1 MKKVL
6 LFIKKYWVLIAGMVI
21 SFILFFRSLFAFYT
35 NDDFFHLKI
44 ANIHSIK
51 EFINF
56 FSLTNP
62 PQGWSFYRPLTTQ
75 VYYLIGE
82 RVFNFKP
89 LSLHIVSFLFFF
101 GIIILIYR
109 ICLSL
114 LLKQLGARQSKNIAL
129 VSAFLYAVS
138 ASHFGHLY
146 FLGAFQELGMTFFV
160 LMTCLMFIKK
170 RNLSAFIFFV
180 LALASKE
187 TAVVTPLLLALIY
200 LYERVAG
207 IKVSSFKRF
216 LVTLAPYVVLLAV
229 YLTLR
234 FVSFGFATGDSYV
247 WDFGIKKMVN
257 TLFWYL
263 LWSFNL
269 PETLVDFFG
278 PGLKI
283 NPNLFIYWSKEFILI
298 FSFFALELIMLAG
311 FLIKQLKR
319 GEGNHENAY
328 VSLFSGLWFLITI
341 LPVAFLPLHKF
352 TYYLTLPLIGVVI
365 RISYLIVKNNVKTV
379 FVVMFMAVWTL
390 TSYFS
395 LVHTY
400 NVSWITQGMK
410 VGKKVYAYFET
421 NKNKLTDKKI
431 VFVDTPED
439 TTLPWSPTDTL
450 KTVLSGNN
458 FFDVF
463 YADLSAK
470 VSYAGLIR
478 TTGSQDVVFV
488 VARQFLGY

>member
-6 LFIKKYWVLIAGMVI
+6 PFIKKYWVLIAGMVI

-56 FSLTNP
+56 FSLTKP

-75 VYYLIGE
+75 VYYLMGE
-82 RVFNFKP
+82 KVFNFNP
-89 LSLHIVSFLFFF
+89 LGLHIVSFLFFF

-114 LLKQLGARQSKNIAL
+114 FLKQLGARQSKNIAL

-138 ASHFGHLY
+138 ASHFGHFY

-170 RNLSAFIFFV
+170 KNLLAFIFFV
-180 LALASKE
+180 LAMASKE

-200 LYERVAG
+200 FYEKVAG
-207 IKVSSFKRF
+207 IKVSGFKRF
-216 LVTLAPYVVLLAV
+216 LATLAPYALLLAV
-229 YLTLR
+229 YLAIR
-234 FVSFGFATGDSYV
+234 FTSYGFATGDSYI
-247 WDFGIKKMVN
+247 WDFGIKKIIN
-257 TLFWYL
+257 TIFWYL

-311 FLIKQLKR
+311 LLVKQLKR

-341 LPVAFLPLHKF
+341 LPVLFLPLHKF
-352 TYYLTLPLIGVVI
+352 TYYLTLPLIGIVI
-365 RISYLIVKNNVKTV
+365 RISYLMIKNNVKTI
-379 FVVMFMAVWTL
+379 FVVMFGVVWTV

-395 LVHTY
+395 LAHTY

-410 VGKKVYAYFET
+410 VSEKVYAYFEE
-421 NKNKLTDKKI
+421 NKQSLAGKKI
-431 VFVDTPED
+431 GFVDTPAD
-439 TTLPWSPTDTL
+439 DTLPWSPTATL
-450 KTVLSGNN
+450 KIVLADNN
-458 FFDVF
+458 FFEVF
-463 YADLSAK
+463 YPGVFTG
-470 VSYAGLIR
+470 VSYSGDGEVKIL
-478 TTGSQDVVFV
+478 S
-488 VARQFLGY
+488 RQFLGY